1 MVARVSWL
9 TTAQGQLR
17 SVAGY
22 MATHYSFQVAEKFV
36 EEVES
41 RLQKTLRHPESGRP
55 SPIPNIRYFMVKK
68 RYNFYYKCQ
77 GTRLYVIYIW
87 DTKRD
92 PKKNPYG
99 M

>member
-1 MVARVSWL
+1 MVTNVTWL
-9 TTAQGQLR
+9 TTAQGQVR

-22 MATHYSFQVAEKFV
+22 MVKQYSLQVAEKFI
-36 EEVES
+36 EEIEN
-41 RLQKTLRHPESGRP
+41 RLQKMLRYPESGRP
-55 SPIPNIRYFMVKK
+55 SPIPNIRYFIIKK

-77 GTRLYVIYIW
+77 GTRLYVIYVW

-99 M
+99 L